1 VRFIN
6 WLDSI
11 RFRFLDPTMW
21 FKRNKRLGSRLW
33 RNGTQAEARIVGI
46 KVSRLGSS
54 EDSGSSLRWEFAVEV
69 ETDREGSFRAGCRQQ
84 LLPHT
89 DRVRLGEAVKAR
101 YDEQRRVIIDWPA
114 TLEGWGLKGDGTE
127 PTGDYKSLE
136 EPPADGIEDFRFK
149 DERKALADG
158 ERATARV
165 VSAQQSQSAF
175 GPTANVDLEL
185 SVQLASGESRDVT
198 LSKLEVPEHAR
209 GLLEPGSVLPVAVDP
224 QRADR
229 VTIDWAAAVTAPR

>member
-1 VRFIN
+1 
-6 WLDSI
+6 
-11 RFRFLDPTMW
+11 MW

-33 RNGTQAEARIVGI
+33 RNGTQADARIVGI

-54 EDSGSSLRWEFAVEV
+54 EDSGSSLRWEFALEV
-69 ETDREGSFRAGCRQQ
+69 EAGGGGSFRAGCRQQ

-89 DRVRLGEAVKAR
+89 DRIRLDEAVKAR
-101 YDEQRRVIIDWPA
+101 YDDQRRVIIDWPA

-127 PTGDYKSLE
+127 PTGDYKSLD
-136 EPPADGIEDFRFK
+136 EPPADGVEDFRFK
-149 DERKALADG
+149 DERKALAAG

-165 VSAQQSQSAF
+165 LNAEQSQSAL
-175 GPTANVDLEL
+175 GPLASVDVEL
-185 SVQLASGESRDVT
+185 SVQLTSGESRDVT

-209 GLLEPGSVLPVAVDP
+209 GLLEPGSVLPVAVDS

-229 VTIDWAAAVTAPR
+229 VTIDWAAALAAPRE